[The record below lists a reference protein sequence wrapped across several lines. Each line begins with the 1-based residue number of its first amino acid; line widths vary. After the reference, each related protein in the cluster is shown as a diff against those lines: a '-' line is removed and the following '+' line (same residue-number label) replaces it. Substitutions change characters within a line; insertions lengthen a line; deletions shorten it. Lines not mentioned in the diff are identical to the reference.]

1 MLFPP
6 NLACVMTIAIIP
18 VKSFR
23 TGNLRL
29 ATALDDTQRLS
40 VGMALASH
48 VAETVVQGGL
58 TPLIVT
64 SDYEVAAWA
73 TTAGFTTI
81 PDEGTGLND
90 AAREGVEWASRTASR
105 WMVIHGDLPLLR
117 PDDIATLTAVE
128 SETLAPSS
136 DGGTSAISAARS
148 IEFDYG
154 LASFH
159 RHLIRLD
166 SPTIVARPGLL
177 HDLDS
182 PIDLESVLAH
192 PLGSWLG
199 DHIQ

>member
-1 MLFPP
+1 MLP
-6 NLACVMTIAIIP
+6 IAIIP

-40 VGMALASH
+40 VGMALANH
-48 VAETVVQGGL
+48 VAETVVQSGL

-64 SDYEVAAWA
+64 SDSEVATWA
-73 TTAGFTTI
+73 TTAGFATI

-90 AAREGVEWASRTASR
+90 AAREGVEWASKTASR

-117 PDDIATLTAVE
+117 PGDIAALTAAE
-128 SETLAPSS
+128 GETLAPSS
-136 DGGTSAISAARS
+136 DGGTSAIAAARS
-148 IEFDYG
+148 IGFDYG
-154 LASFH
+154 PASFH
-159 RHLIRLD
+159 RHLTRLD
-166 SPTIVARPGLL
+166 SPTIVSRPGLL

-199 DHIQ
+199 NHI